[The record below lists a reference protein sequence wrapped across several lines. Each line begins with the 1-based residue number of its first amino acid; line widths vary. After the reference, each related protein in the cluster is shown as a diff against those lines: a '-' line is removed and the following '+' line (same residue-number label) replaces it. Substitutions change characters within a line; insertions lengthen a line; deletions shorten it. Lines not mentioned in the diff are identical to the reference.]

1 MPGKL
6 IGRPPLK
13 RGERSVHLGVRVPES
28 TYGRLMVLV
37 DEANARAESQGLPP
51 VNVSWVARSLII
63 RGLSEPA
70 VEGMGETAQP
80 LPPLTGDTLGQA
92 WESALKLAAERGEDV
107 EKLLADAARNVDAW
121 RANGERGHTGPVGA
135 DEVVTSQ
142 PTHRKRVRAVVPS
155 ELPPP
160 VPEPPPEAG
169 QQDAAEGAPEGEDD
183 LVDAEALL
191 RGTPL

>member
-1 MPGKL
+1 MGKP
-6 IGRPPLK
+6 GRPKKEGAATVALTTK
-13 RGERSVHLGVRVPES
+13 VSVEENARLEAFLAVKNER
-28 TYGRLMVLV
+28 
-37 DEANARAESQGLPP
+37 ARAEGYGLVTVSAHMRRVLLASLDAAP
-51 VNVSWVARSLII
+51 V
-63 RGLSEPA
+63 G
-70 VEGMGETAQP
+70 EGHAP
-80 LPPLTGDTLGQA
+80 LPPLTEDTLKQA
-92 WESALKLAAERGEDV
+92 WDRAVELALAQGEDV

-121 RANGERGHTGPVGA
+121 RAHNGSGPVGA

-169 QQDAAEGAPEGEDD
+169 QQDAAEWAPEGEDD